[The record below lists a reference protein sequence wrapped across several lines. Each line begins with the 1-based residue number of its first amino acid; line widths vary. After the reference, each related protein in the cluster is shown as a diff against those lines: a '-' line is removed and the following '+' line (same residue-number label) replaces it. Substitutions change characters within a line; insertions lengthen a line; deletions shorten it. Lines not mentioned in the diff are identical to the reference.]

1 MTVAPFTAAPRARP
15 APLDPIAAEMRRHL
29 QLMGYGTGAVEL
41 VAGTNRADDPDRIAL
56 LVWTKDT
63 YGQGRHTREWVASDR
78 PVALQRKAAGLAA
91 EWGNVYISAGT
102 YGQAPNPYK
111 GGKLQYSRSAPLPG
125 GSIVADDV
133 TAEGL
138 ALLARRGLPPTWA
151 TETSPGNHQIGLV
164 PDEDIPPAQRQRLA
178 EGLALLLGSD
188 PSGSDAQQ
196 LIRIAGS
203 LNTKAKCAGR
213 PGNPDTGQEPEGWR
227 VRLVAEGPRYPVER
241 LARALLPGG
250 LAELRRGAGS
260 DADNPQLSAPKTDRT
275 NPAEIAALEALGGA
289 AMATGRYQR
298 FFARRPQLAALAM
311 GQRVTLQTKHG
322 PRDTGSEQVAVL
334 VSNLATTGRKNEA
347 GKLVPGLGAPPVEEI
362 RAVALYW
369 RKRLRPDK
377 LPGAYLADVDGM
389 LKPAPDGYLPAGYAP
404 EATRGLNTAAEGP
417 ALPELP
423 PAQHKG
429 PGRPAGQR
437 ADNAGRLVELLA
449 ARVGELV
456 KRGELAA
463 ALGVKI
469 RMVAYLLADLQ
480 AEGRAEL
487 RRAGRGLQVVRCAIN
502 TPLPDVQSLAPVEA
516 AEGAATLQSAD
527 VQPLGSTH
535 PAPLPPCPAPAAG
548 DAPALDTA
556 ELLAL
561 IDAGR
566 IAIRRG
572 LDPCTGEQGDTGRS
586 RASRELVWCYV
597 AQHAPDVARAT
608 FDAAWAE
615 GQDIFRTFDR
625 WLAGEPESGELYAEL
640 RKLQAGIDRAR
651 EPAPMPW
658 AELPDDRRRKLVDR
672 ARALAPQAVEALVL
686 RARGEAP
693 PAPLGDAEALA
704 VAQERYAR
712 RIAAHKRD
720 CQQLKR
726 REILRDKLRRALRY
740 RGLPLEAPPAT
751 IGKRAKAPGRD
762 DVRRAEAEQQA
773 EGWAAYDRLIARA
786 RAEAPPATRRPRV
799 ELPRAVNSTRESTDA
814 SPPALDL
821 AAARARMVERIR
833 RGESLILPAQEASF
847 AD

>member
-1 MTVAPFTAAPRARP
+1 VTVAPYTAAPRAAAAFTPASELDQLAAALYGAVLNGTPRRAAPMTAAGEAKYRDLPGHSFAVEDYAGHLGAPGAVARTWATTLDHKSEARAGCRDYDEATEAEILAALDAAAAAGLVAFAILMPGAEGEHHGGHIWPLYRRP
-15 APLDPIAAEMRRHL
+15 AP
-29 QLMGYGTGAVEL
+29 
-41 VAGTNRADDPDRIAL
+41 VADICH
-56 LVWTKDT
+56 
-63 YGQGRHTREWVASDR
+63 Q
-78 PVALQRKAAGLAA
+78 LAA
-91 EWGNVYISAGT
+91 VLPAG
-102 YGQAPNPYK
+102 K
-111 GGKLQYSRSAPLPG
+111 GEIY
-125 GSIVADDV
+125 
-133 TAEGL
+133 
-138 ALLARRGLPPTWA
+138 
-151 TETSPGNHQIGLV
+151 
-164 PDEDIPPAQRQRLA
+164 
-178 EGLALLLGSD
+178 
-188 PSGSDAQQ
+188 PSGSP
-196 LIRIAGS
+196 IRLPFGYHRRKQTRGVLLLQDGRRFALDTPAELLAGIRAVLALPRNAPPPPAPAGS
-203 LNTKAKCAGR
+203 RRADGARVSVAYDPALWEGVSPERGAALMASSRYKALF
-213 PGNPDTGQEPEGWR
+213 GNP
-227 VRLVAEGPRYPVER
+227 
-241 LARALLPGG
+241 
-250 LAELRRGAGS
+250 RRQLFKLQAGH
-260 DADNPQLSAPKTDRT
+260 
-275 NPAEIAALEALGGA
+275 
-289 AMATGRYQR
+289 
-298 FFARRPQLAALAM
+298 
-311 GQRVTLQTKHG
+311 RVTTY
-322 PRDTGSEQVAVL
+322 RDGSPDDSDSAQVAVL
-334 VSNLATTGRKNEA
+334 VNNLLTVGRSTD
-347 GKLVPGLGAPPVEEI
+347 GKGTIVPGLGAPPEAEI
-362 RAVALYW
+362 RAVALHW
-369 RKRLRPDK
+369 RERLRPGCSLDK
-377 LPGAYLADVDGM
+377 YRWQVDYEIARYRPEGYAPAATEHIPGAKAATPGELQPARHRGRPAGARAAQVERLGAYLA
-389 LKPAPDGYLPAGYAP
+389 
-404 EATRGLNTAAEGP
+404 E
-417 ALPELP
+417 
-423 PAQHKG
+423 
-429 PGRPAGQR
+429 
-437 ADNAGRLVELLA
+437 
-449 ARVGELV
+449 RVGERV
-456 KRGELAA
+456 TRPQLAEI
-463 ALGVKI
+463 LGVKI
-469 RMVAYLLADLQ
+469 RAVACYLATLRTSEAWEV
-480 AEGRAEL
+480 AIRA
-487 RRAGRGLQVVRCAIN
+487 AGRGGLVVEKCARKSAPESVQ
-502 TPLPDVQSLAPVEA
+502 TPAPKEA
-516 AEGAATLQSAD
+516 TEGAVTPNCDAA
-527 VQPLGSTH
+527 PALGST
-535 PAPLPPCPAPAAG
+535 PAPPCPLRPAPAAAG

-556 ELLAL
+556 DLLAL

-572 LDPCTGEQGDTGRS
+572 LDPRTGEQGDTGRS

-625 WLAGEPESGELYAEL
+625 WLAGEPEPGELYAEL

-751 IGKRAKAPGRD
+751 IGKRAKAPSRD

-773 EGWAAYDRLIARA
+773 ECLEALDRLRARA

-799 ELPRAVNSTRESTDA
+799 ELPRAVNSTRDSTDA